1 VLFVTDTAP
10 YMVKAAKGLQVL
22 YPRMVYLTC
31 LVRALHRVAKEIR
44 ENYVDVD
51 KLISNSKKMF
61 VKALQKVQKFKQDA
75 LSLSLP
81 PQPVLT
87 RWGMWLEATMYYC
100 ENYSIIEDIVSNF
113 DSKEASSLKI

>member
-1 VLFVTDTAP
+1 
-10 YMVKAAKGLQVL
+10 MVKAAKGLQVL

-31 LVRALHRVAKEIR
+31 LTRALHRVAKEIR

-51 KLISNSKKMF
+51 KLISNIKKMF
-61 VKALQKVQKFKQDA
+61 VKALQKVQKFKQDT

-87 RWGMWLEATMYYC
+87 RWGTWLEATMYYC
-100 ENYSIIEDIVSNF
+100 ENYSTIEEIVSNF